1 MKIGIIGSGTVG
13 SVVGPRWASKGHA
26 IIYGSRDPAGDKMTA
41 LLDKIGSNAQAV
53 EIKDVA
59 NGCDAVLLATPFA
72 ATKEAIRVAGGL
84 SGKIVL
90 DATNPLAKDL
100 SGLTV
105 GFDDSGAE
113 QVSRWA
119 LGARVAKVLN
129 MTGAGNMDDPNYSGQ
144 AASMFVCGDDDK
156 AKSVASQLASD
167 LGFDV
172 VDAGP
177 LISARLL
184 EPMALLWIKLAVQ
197 LGNGPDVAFGL
208 LRR

>member
-13 SVVGPRWASKGHA
+13 SVVGPRWASKGHS

-41 LLDKIGSNAQAV
+41 LLDEIGSAAQAV
-53 EIKDVA
+53 GIEHVA
-59 NGCDAVLLATPFA
+59 KGCDAVLLATPFG
-72 ATKEAIRVAGGL
+72 ATEEVIGIAGGL

-90 DATNPLAKDL
+90 DATNPLSKDL
-100 SGLTV
+100 SGLTL

-119 LGARVAKVLN
+119 PGASVAKVLN
-129 MTGAGNMDDPNYSGQ
+129 MTGAGNMDNPDYSGK
-144 AASMFVCGDDDK
+144 AASMFVCSDDDE

-172 VDAGP
+172 VDSGP
-177 LISARLL
+177 LANARLL
-184 EPMALLWIKLAVQ
+184 EPMALLWINLALQ
-197 LGNGPDVAFGL
+197 LGHSPDIAFRL

>member
-1 MKIGIIGSGTVG
+1 METLRNWG
-13 SVVGPRWASKGHA
+13 
-26 IIYGSRDPAGDKMTA
+26 
-41 LLDKIGSNAQAV
+41 
-53 EIKDVA
+53 E
-59 NGCDAVLLATPFA
+59 TPHFL
-72 ATKEAIRVAGGL
+72 AIRTCDTSLGRGDIPPRR
-84 SGKIVL
+84 SRNEDRHHWIGNRGFRGIVL

-184 EPMALLWIKLAVQ
+184 EPMALLWIKLAFQ